1 MMTLN
6 RYRLRR
12 MAKQGN
18 RPAKRVEK
26 LLRKPDR
33 LISLVLIGNNLVN
46 ILASAL
52 GTIVGMRLYGDA
64 GVAIATGVL
73 TFVVLVFAE
82 VLPKTIAALYPEKVA
97 YPSSFLLAP
106 LQVLMMP
113 LVWLL
118 NTIVTHILM
127 RMMGIRTDT
136 VISSALS
143 KDELRTIV
151 NESRSQISSA
161 IRICCCRCWTWRRSA
176 LTTSWCRA
184 MRLSASIS
192 MMTGNLS
199 SAS

>member
-1 MMTLN
+1 MVVISAYFSGSETGMMTLN
-6 RYRLRR
+6 RYRLRH

-18 RPAKRVEK
+18 RSAKRVEK

-97 YPSSFLLAP
+97 YPSSF
-106 LQVLMMP
+106 
-113 LVWLL
+113 
-118 NTIVTHILM
+118 
-127 RMMGIRTDT
+127 R
-136 VISSALS
+136 
-143 KDELRTIV
+143 
-151 NESRSQISSA
+151 
-161 IRICCCRCWTWRRSA
+161 WRR
-176 LTTSWCRA
+176 CKF
-184 MRLSASIS
+184 
-192 MMTGNLS
+192 
-199 SAS
+199 

>member
-1 MMTLN
+1 MVVISAYFSGSETGMMTLN
-6 RYRLRR
+6 RYRLRH

-18 RPAKRVEK
+18 RSAKRVEK

-97 YPSSFLLAP
+97 YPSSFSAGSPANFDDAAGLVAECYHPYADAHDGYQKPISWLA
-106 LQVLMMP
+106 
-113 LVWLL
+113 
-118 NTIVTHILM
+118 
-127 RMMGIRTDT
+127 
-136 VISSALS
+136 AL
-143 KDELRTIV
+143 
-151 NESRSQISSA
+151 
-161 IRICCCRCWTWRRSA
+161 
-176 LTTSWCRA
+176 
-184 MRLSASIS
+184 
-192 MMTGNLS
+192 
-199 SAS
+199 

>member
-1 MMTLN
+1 
-6 RYRLRR
+6 
-12 MAKQGN
+12 
-18 RPAKRVEK
+18 
-26 LLRKPDR
+26 
-33 LISLVLIGNNLVN
+33 
-46 ILASAL
+46 
-52 GTIVGMRLYGDA
+52 
-64 GVAIATGVL
+64 
-73 TFVVLVFAE
+73 
-82 VLPKTIAALYPEKVA
+82 
-97 YPSSFLLAP
+97 
-106 LQVLMMP
+106 MMP

-118 NTIVTHILM
+118 NTITRILM

-151 NESRSQISSA
+151 NESRSQISRRNQDMLLSVLD
-161 IRICCCRCWTWRRSA
+161 RRRSA